1 MSNLDGHTL
10 GGKGSEPT
18 GLENLIVH
26 SDNQEV
32 NNLFDKM
39 RVMLQDELAQR
50 SLGDLR
56 ARGEI
61 VTAAET
67 SEKSPRP
74 DVQNRKEKPMSSST
88 TDTPN
93 VGRNTLS
100 LDDMLVIASDLGKVE
115 AQGKDGQSKFMLKV
129 AEAAF
134 VGAIDVQEN
143 KHATGVDDATKLTEA
158 YVKARNSTSIFDA
171 KAANQR
177 VACSKTR
184 LLIRLGMWPKGG
196 PGEPLSTLNDLM
208 TCWQKLRKSPEA
220 KKLLD
225 AANVIQK
232 YARMQLK
239 RDLAMGDDELKAL
252 CYKPEP
258 EAMTE
263 ADLLENE
270 RKKLSKARTK
280 NLVDEATA
288 KAIEAVC
295 TKRLKAI
302 ATAASPTASSAVV
315 PAAPATPSLV

>member
-1 MSNLDGHTL
+1 MSEA
-10 GGKGSEPT
+10 S
-18 GLENLIVH
+18 
-26 SDNQEV
+26 
-32 NNLFDKM
+32 
-39 RVMLQDELAQR
+39 
-50 SLGDLR
+50 
-56 ARGEI
+56 
-61 VTAAET
+61 AAT
-67 SEKSPRP
+67 FPQP
-74 DVQNRKEKPMSSST
+74 
-88 TDTPN
+88 

-100 LDDMLVIASDLGKVE
+100 LDDMLAIATDLGKVE
-115 AQGKDGQSKFMLKV
+115 AQGKDGQSKFLLKV

-143 KHATGVDDATKLTEA
+143 KHGTGVDDAQKLTEA

-208 TCWQKLRKSPEA
+208 TTWQKLRKSPET
-220 KKLLD
+220 KKLVD

-232 YARMQLK
+232 YARVQLR
-239 RDLAMGDDELKAL
+239 RDVAVGDDELKGF

-258 EAMTE
+258 EAVTE
-263 ADLLENE
+263 VDWLEAE
-270 RKKLSKARTK
+270 CKKATKARGK

-288 KAIEAVC
+288 KLIEQAC

-302 ATAASPTASSAVV
+302 ASAN
-315 PAAPATPSLV
+315 APATSQAAVSPSAVA